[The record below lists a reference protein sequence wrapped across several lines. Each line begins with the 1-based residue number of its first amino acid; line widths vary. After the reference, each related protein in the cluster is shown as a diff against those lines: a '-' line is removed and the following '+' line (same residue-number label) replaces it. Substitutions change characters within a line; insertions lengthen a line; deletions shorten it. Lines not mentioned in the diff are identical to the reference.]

1 METNKLSSAAF
12 NGLLLALVT
21 ILSTLITTV
30 IEPGVA
36 ISIILWIVKLVAT
49 VWLLYY
55 FIREFSKPK
64 ENFRYGDGVSYGVLV
79 SFFSAIICACY
90 FFLHFAL
97 LFPDSITSQMEQ
109 FMAGMQS
116 SGGDTSN
123 YEAVMPYIPHITFIV
138 TLFYYTILGLIFSA
152 IIANY
157 TKKETFFFG
166 NENQE
171 NNDQNQSV

>member
-1 METNKLSSAAF
+1 M
-12 NGLLLALVT
+12 
-21 ILSTLITTV
+21 
-30 IEPGVA
+30 A

-64 ENFRYGDGVSYGVLV
+64 EYFRYGDGLSYGVLV
-79 SFFSAIICACY
+79 SFFSAIICAFY
-90 FFLHFAL
+90 SILHYAL
-97 LFPDSITSQMEQ
+97 LFPDSITTQMGQVIESI
-109 FMAGMQS
+109 QS
-116 SGGDTSN
+116 SGGDTSTYDALMPN
-123 YEAVMPYIPHITFIV
+123 MPYFISIG

-171 NNDQNQSV
+171 NNDQNQSI

>member
-64 ENFRYGDGVSYGVLV
+64 EYFRYGDGVSYGVLV

-97 LFPDSITSQMEQ
+97 LFPDSITSQME
-109 FMAGMQS
+109 
-116 SGGDTSN
+116 
-123 YEAVMPYIPHITFIV
+123 
-138 TLFYYTILGLIFSA
+138 
-152 IIANY
+152 
-157 TKKETFFFG
+157 
-166 NENQE
+166 
-171 NNDQNQSV
+171 

>member
-64 ENFRYGDGVSYGVLV
+64 EYFRYGDGLSYGVLV

-90 FFLHFAL
+90 FFLHLAL
-97 LFPDSITSQMEQ
+97 LFPETMNAQMEQ
-109 FMAGMQS
+109 VIESLQS
-116 SGGDTSN
+116 RLTIIKIKPLQKENLIRIIDN
-123 YEAVMPYIPHITFIV
+123 IKQKENIEIDQDAENFIV
-138 TLFYYTILGLIFSA
+138 NKDPSFVALFESA
-152 IIANY
+152 
-157 TKKETFFFG
+157 
-166 NENQE
+166 Q
-171 NNDQNQSV
+171 